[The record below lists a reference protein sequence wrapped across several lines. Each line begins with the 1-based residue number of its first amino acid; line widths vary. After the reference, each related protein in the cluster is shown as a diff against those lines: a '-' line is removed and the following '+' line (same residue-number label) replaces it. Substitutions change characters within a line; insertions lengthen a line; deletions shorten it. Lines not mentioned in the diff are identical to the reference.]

1 MSILKTY
8 EFPESVV
15 KRALRIANSRHE
27 ECYKQSFLSHNGEKF
42 VLKPR
47 GIICGRKPKLAVPTK
62 FLKGGY
68 WILQPKCSLNKSGR
82 ILKRLVKQYGEYNS
96 WVGCD
101 LHSGNVGEWRGRYVV
116 FDW

>member
-8 EFPESVV
+8 KFPEPVI
-15 KRALRIANSRHE
+15 KRALKIANARHE
-27 ECYKQSFLSHNGEKF
+27 ECYKQSFLSHKGEKF

-68 WILQPKCSLNKSGR
+68 WILQPKCKITKYNQIFKS
-82 ILKRLVKQYGEYNS
+82 LVKRYGECNQT
-96 WVGCD
+96 VGQD
-101 LHSGNVGEWRGRYVV
+101 LHNGNVGEWKGRYVV